1 MFYQNEKR
9 VVEPY
14 TSISIIFSDKYS
26 TLEYPLLFTDNEK
39 ANPKFFARTKFPGA
53 KRLIFSNFREICQ
66 LTKTDDADWKKNK
79 LGSEYNPCPSPLME
93 DYKCPYDGCNEG
105 KCNIHWSLC
114 N

>member
-1 MFYQNEKR
+1 MLKNSRAIKFN
-9 VVEPY
+9 
-14 TSISIIFSDKYS
+14 INIWFSDNYS

-66 LTKTDDADWKKNK
+66 MTKTDDADWKKNK
-79 LGSEYNPCPSPLME
+79 LGSEYNPCPSTLME
-93 DYKCPYDGCNEG
+93 EYTCPYDGCNDE